1 MGLTTG
7 AAPTGRNRYFENG
20 YEQGFRRR
28 RVVCPPE
35 AFHGRD
41 GPTVEIPCSFTFS
54 TFEVTHSRRIDH
66 GVRHGQNARRPPR
79 RQGESTRA
87 VVLVPSLSLLAQTLR
102 EWTANAERAFAYLAV
117 CSDETVLGGGPV
129 VSTTSE
135 LPEHGPDDAAP

>member
-1 MGLTTG
+1 MLLVG
-7 AAPTGRNRYFENG
+7 APAWRSFSGRFRWVPRSWVSRQVPPQGGRNRYFENA

-35 AFHGRD
+35 ALHGHD

-79 RQGESTRA
+79 RQGEST
-87 VVLVPSLSLLAQTLR
+87 
-102 EWTANAERAFAYLAV
+102 LAV
-117 CSDETVLGGGPV
+117 
-129 VSTTSE
+129 
-135 LPEHGPDDAAP
+135 